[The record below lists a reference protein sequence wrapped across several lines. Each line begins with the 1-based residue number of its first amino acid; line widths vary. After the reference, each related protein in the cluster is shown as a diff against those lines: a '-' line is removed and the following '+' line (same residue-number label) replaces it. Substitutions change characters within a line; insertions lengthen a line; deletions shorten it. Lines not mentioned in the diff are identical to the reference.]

1 MNNNGQHNYLLKFK
15 DFYFALSVTNINL
28 LETLEDF
35 EIRDDNVFIVMYPK
49 SGKFEEWA
57 TC

>member
-1 MNNNGQHNYLLKFK
+1 MDNTNNYLLKFK
-15 DFYFALSVTNINL
+15 DFYFARSVTNINL

-49 SGKFEEWA
+49 SGKFDEWA
-57 TC
+57 IC